1 MINKPEYLLSPVIL
15 CLYLFYK
22 RASLFFFKLMGW
34 KISYDKSALSKLWKN
49 KDKVEK
55 SMDQVITCQ
64 NCETEFKGRY
74 CPYCGQSIKEFDRP
88 FSILIYDFMGT
99 LFAFDARFFRTIK
112 TVLLN
117 PGRFSTDYMNG
128 KRARYMKPFQFY
140 VFVSFM
146 FFLLFSIQTNRL
158 IERNIKLAEGF
169 TSDSLTTDSLI
180 TSTDQTLLQ
189 MNWHIDSL
197 VQDSL
202 RIESKG
208 TKKKARMI
216 ASLSKVKSKIE
227 KTLAKGGHT
236 EGEERILQN
245 ALKMLNYPD
254 AFISKLYK
262 YLSWSFFLVMPI
274 FAFWLWLFFRKKR
287 KYYSAHFIYSLILHA
302 TIFLVF
308 TLILVIKMIFPD
320 KSVNW
325 ENYLYWLIP
334 MYVWLGM
341 KQYYGRFVLR
351 TTFNFLFLGGV
362 YTFSMFVTVIMVFLV
377 SLYF

>member
-1 MINKPEYLLSPVIL
+1 
-15 CLYLFYK
+15 
-22 RASLFFFKLMGW
+22 MGW
-34 KISYDKSALSKLWKN
+34 QRVFNKGSLSKFWKS
-49 KDKVEK
+49 KVKVED
-55 SMDQVITCQ
+55 SMDRVITCQ
-64 NCETEFKGRY
+64 NCETEFKGHY
-74 CPYCGQSIKEFDRP
+74 CPRCGQSIKEFDRP

-99 LFAFDARFFRTIK
+99 IFAFDARFFKTFK
-112 TVLLN
+112 TVLFN
-117 PGRFSTDYMNG
+117 PGRLSTDYMNG

-140 VFVSFM
+140 VFVSFV
-146 FFLLFSIQTNRL
+146 FFLLLSIQTNRL
-158 IERNIKLAEGF
+158 IERNIKLAEGY
-169 TSDSLTTDSLI
+169 TSDSLEIDSFVD
-180 TSTDQTLLQ
+180 STKQSVLQ

-197 VQDSL
+197 AQDSL

-208 TKKKARMI
+208 TEKKARML
-216 ASLSKVKSKIE
+216 ANLSKVKSKIE

-245 ALKMLNYPD
+245 ALKMINYPD
-254 AFISKLYK
+254 AFVSKLYK

-320 KSVNW
+320 KTVDW

-334 MYVWLGM
+334 VYMWVGM
-341 KQYYGRFVLR
+341 KQYYDRSVLR

>member
-1 MINKPEYLLSPVIL
+1 
-15 CLYLFYK
+15 
-22 RASLFFFKLMGW
+22 MGW
-34 KISYDKSALSKLWKN
+34 KISYDNSALSKLWKN
-49 KDKVEK
+49 KDKEEK
-55 SMDQVITCQ
+55 SIDQVITCQ
-64 NCETEFKGRY
+64 NCETEFKGHY
-74 CPYCGQSIKEFDRP
+74 CPRCGQSTKEFDRP

-99 LFAFDARFFRTIK
+99 IFAFDARFFRTFK
-112 TVLLN
+112 TVLFN

-140 VFVSFM
+140 VFVSFV
-146 FFLLFSIQTNRL
+146 FFLLLSIQTNRL
-158 IERNIKLAEGF
+158 IERNIKLSEDL
-169 TSDSLTTDSLI
+169 TSDSLTMDSLVD
-180 TSTDQTLLQ
+180 TGEQSLLQ
-189 MNWHIDSL
+189 MNWNSDSL
-197 VQDSL
+197 AQDSL
-202 RIESKG
+202 KVLSKG
-208 TKKKARMI
+208 SKRERTI
-216 ASLSKVKSKIE
+216 ITLSKAKTYLEKIQ
-227 KTLAKGGHT
+227 AKGGHT

-308 TLILVIKMIFPD
+308 TLILVIKMTFPD
-320 KSVNW
+320 KSIYW
-325 ENYLYWLIP
+325 ENYLFWLIP
-334 MYVWLGM
+334 IYVWIGM
-341 KQYYGRFVLR
+341 KQYYGRSVLR

-362 YTFSMFVTVIMVFLV
+362 YTFSMIVTVIMVFLV

>member
-1 MINKPEYLLSPVIL
+1 
-15 CLYLFYK
+15 
-22 RASLFFFKLMGW
+22 MGW
-34 KISYDKSALSKLWKN
+34 QRVFNKGSLSKFWKSQV
-49 KDKVEK
+49 KVED
-55 SMDQVITCQ
+55 SMDRVINCQ
-64 NCETEFKGRY
+64 NCETEFKGHY
-74 CPYCGQSIKEFDRP
+74 CPRCGQSIKEFDRP

-99 LFAFDARFFRTIK
+99 IFAFDARFFKTFK
-112 TVLLN
+112 TVLFN
-117 PGRFSTDYMNG
+117 PGRLSTDYMNG

-140 VFVSFM
+140 VFVSFV
-146 FFLLFSIQTNRL
+146 FFLLLSIQTNRL
-158 IERNIKLAEGF
+158 IERNIKLAEGY
-169 TSDSLTTDSLI
+169 TSDSLEIDSFVD
-180 TSTDQTLLQ
+180 STKQSVLQ

-197 VQDSL
+197 AQDSL

-208 TKKKARMI
+208 TEKKARML
-216 ASLSKVKSKIE
+216 ANLSKVKSKIE

-236 EGEERILQN
+236 ESEERILQN
-245 ALKMLNYPD
+245 ALKMINYPD

-320 KSVNW
+320 KTVDW

-334 MYVWLGM
+334 VYMWVGM
-341 KQYYGRFVLR
+341 KQYYDRSVLR